1 MNLTQSLFDLHFLRF
16 RIVLQ
21 AVDPSL
27 LAFYVAAQIRVF
39 FLQHSDLPAFFMER
53 RETLRPSQHD
63 GCVGGKSHQGSK
75 SCDGPE
81 NG

>member
-1 MNLTQSLFDLHFLRF
+1 MNLPQSLFDLHFLCF

-21 AVDPSL
+21 AVDSPL
-27 LAFYVAAQIRVF
+27 LAFYIAAEIRVF
-39 FLQHSDLPAFFMER
+39 FFQHPNLPAFFMER
-53 RETLRPSQHD
+53 RKTLRSSQHD